1 MKNKSVFWVLI
12 AGLLIMTPILIACTA
27 DTTIEIID
35 GKPVMK
41 HEYDAIGFENC
52 FVCHTGG
59 LYPVPAVYAE
69 MPLESCT
76 LGGCHITMGSTPTPT
91 TTTPTTT
98 TPTTTPPTTTTTPPT
113 TTGPAE
119 PPPLTSVGHDL
130 YAEMGGLCLTCHG
143 PGMGEHEFPVEG
155 PDDHTGRTNEECLDC
170 HEVAVE

>member
-1 MKNKSVFWVLI
+1 
-12 AGLLIMTPILIACTA
+12 MTPILIACTA

-69 MPLESCT
+69 MPLELCSSPA
-76 LGGCHITMGSTPTPT
+76 CHIAMGTTPTPTPTTTTPTPT

-98 TPTTTPPTTTTTPPT
+98 TPTTTPPT

-130 YAEMGGLCLTCHG
+130 YAETGGLCLTCHG
-143 PGMGEHEFPVEG
+143 PGMGEYEFPVEG

>member
-1 MKNKSVFWVLI
+1 MKNKSVFWLLI
-12 AGLLIMTPILIACTA
+12 AGLLIMVPILIACTA

-52 FVCHTGG
+52 FVCHAGG
-59 LYPVPAVYAE
+59 LYPVPTLYAE

-76 LGGCHITMGSTPTPT
+76 LGGCHIAMGTTPTPTPTPT

-98 TPTTTPPTTTTTPPT
+98 TPTTTT

-119 PPPLTSVGHDL
+119 PPPLTSAGHDL

-143 PGMGEHEFPVEG
+143 PGMGEQEFPIEG
-155 PDDHTGRTNEECLDC
+155 PDDHTGRTNEECLTTEGC
-170 HEVAVE
+170 HVLAME

>member
-1 MKNKSVFWVLI
+1 MV
-12 AGLLIMTPILIACTA
+12 PILIACTA
-27 DTTIEIID
+27 DTTIELID

-41 HEYDAIGFENC
+41 HELDMGFENC
-52 FVCHTGG
+52 FVCHAGG
-59 LYPVPAVYAE
+59 LYPVPAAYAE
-69 MPLESCT
+69 MPLELCSSPA
-76 LGGCHITMGSTPTPT
+76 CHILLSTPTTPT

-98 TPTTTPPTTTTTPPT
+98 TPTTTTPTTTTPTTTTT
-113 TTGPAE
+113 TTGPGE
-119 PPPLTSVGHDL
+119 PPPLTSAGHDL